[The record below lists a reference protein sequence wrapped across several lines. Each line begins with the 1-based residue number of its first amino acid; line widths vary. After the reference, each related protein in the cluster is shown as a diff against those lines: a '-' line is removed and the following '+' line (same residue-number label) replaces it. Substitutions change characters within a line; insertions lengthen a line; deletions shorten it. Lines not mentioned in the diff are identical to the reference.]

1 MSIFGFYFVSTLL
14 RETGWPKKQG
24 IFKKE
29 VIDTTILD
37 STIDQMVDWA
47 AALGAG
53 RPNLALQ
60 IIAEMFRDR
69 DWEGSDAPSIEHFI
83 SGMRSSNESWT
94 TSSGRAPHDIIVPT
108 KFSKTGA
115 SMPAKA
121 LNDVRSGLE
130 HFVLEGILW
139 GLANPDAFEN
149 WFVARH
155 REQTNQ
161 LPMMSEAGL
170 EIGALPDLQEFLAN
184 SEQILRG
191 YEAEIGPLQPIPAK
205 LIADASKI
213 GRSI

>member
-1 MSIFGFYFVSTLL
+1 
-14 RETGWPKKQG
+14 
-24 IFKKE
+24 
-29 VIDTTILD
+29 
-37 STIDQMVDWA
+37 
-47 AALGAG
+47 
-53 RPNLALQ
+53 
-60 IIAEMFRDR
+60 
-69 DWEGSDAPSIEHFI
+69 
-83 SGMRSSNESWT
+83 
-94 TSSGRAPHDIIVPT
+94 
-108 KFSKTGA
+108 
-115 SMPAKA
+115 MPAKA